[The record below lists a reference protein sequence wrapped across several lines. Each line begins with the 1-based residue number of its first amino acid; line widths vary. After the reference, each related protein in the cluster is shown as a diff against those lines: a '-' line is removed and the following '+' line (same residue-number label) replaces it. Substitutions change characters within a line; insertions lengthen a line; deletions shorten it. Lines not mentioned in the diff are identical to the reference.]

1 MSPSQ
6 SFTRNCLLAALSTE
20 DLNLMQPHLNRVS
33 LRRNDVLAPPNE
45 PIHQIYFPEAGI
57 VSIVAIGP
65 GDVRTEVGIFGR
77 EGMSSSVVLME
88 TDRTPHETFVQVE
101 VEGMTALA
109 MPCATLIE
117 VIEESRTLRTKL
129 LRYAHCLGLQVATA
143 VAALAALTTERR
155 LARWLVMCH
164 DRIDG
169 DEIALT
175 HEFMSMM
182 LGTRRAGVTD
192 ALHVLEG
199 QHLVR
204 ARRGLVTIRD
214 RAGLIALAGNS
225 YGQSEVEYERLIGPL
240 PRNALPEALRNRG

>member
-1 MSPSQ
+1 M
-6 SFTRNCLLAALSTE
+6 RNCLLSALTPDDFS
-20 DLNLMQPHLNRVS
+20 LLQPHLERRS
-33 LRRNDVLAPPNE
+33 FYRNDTLVPPNQ
-45 PIHQIYFPEAGI
+45 PIDTIFFPEHGI

-65 GDVRTEVGIFGR
+65 GEMRTEVGIFGR
-77 EGMSSSVVLME
+77 EGMSSTAILLDV
-88 TDRTPHETFVQVE
+88 DHTPHETYVQVE
-101 VEGMTALA
+101 VEGGTTLTMPRAALLDA
-109 MPCATLIE
+109 AE
-117 VIEESRTLRTKL
+117 RSRTLRTML

-143 VAALAALTTERR
+143 VLALAALTTERR

-199 QHLVR
+199 EHMVR
-204 ARRGLVTIRD
+204 ARRGHVTIRD
-214 RAGLIALAGNS
+214 RDRLIALAGDS
-225 YGQSEVEYERLIGPL
+225 YGQAEAAYERLIGPM
-240 PRNALPEALRNRG
+240 PRRTLPEVQQAVG